1 MISDLILIDPELWAK
16 TRSGARAGRGFRY
29 QDALCAAL
37 AVEAWAGEAA
47 WNAVVPEGLED
58 ATLHGPGLEI
68 RAQIKSRHD
77 PRGRF
82 SLSEVADFVVKM
94 MVPLDGVTDGS
105 VRLAL
110 ILERTVD
117 GLEASGWLEP
127 LASTGQKF
135 EAFAQALTTAFAP
148 RTIDTVALLA
158 RLHLVVSPDPLSAVP
173 LVLERKGS
181 LDPAAGRLVAQELR
195 TAAGRAA
202 DDNYANQPQAPA
214 SLGATDVQRLI
225 DGVQRILDPLGRL
238 KLADGLCEAANFQE
252 SLNTSDFY
260 SGVNVMPGH
269 VGAGLVFDRPAETA
283 DILEG
288 LEAHRAA
295 LVAGPSG
302 AGKSAL
308 TWLAAYHTRH
318 AVRWYRV
325 RRLGEADVPRLVQLA
340 RLLDAGPGR
349 PVGFVIDDVGRTG
362 AAGWD
367 MLASETQAIA
377 GLLILGSVREE
388 DIFLLGTAATTP
400 VVRPHLDEPLAER
413 LWLALSAQ
421 GEVAFSHWV
430 EPFDESKGLLLEY
443 THLLA
448 KGQRLE
454 QTLTEQVR
462 RRLSENRNDELE
474 LLRRIAFPSRYG
486 AVVESRFI
494 RERLGWD
501 GFRMAKALA
510 RLIEEHAVKETPDG
524 GLAGLHEIRSAYL
537 DNAIRAC
544 LDMPLSEMII
554 EAASIVSA
562 THLPIFIVRVLR
574 AHPEERS
581 ELVGALARRTVG
593 GDVAS
598 LGPILHGL
606 GLATADIVAAH
617 WLEISRRLKVD
628 DRISS
633 LLFNLTAAAPMEG
646 DLPLFAKVREAG
658 ASFATV
664 EVEDLRGSFLDR
676 LEDVS
681 GLYIH
686 HIDLETLHRLQAAL
700 MPLRGCSKAPSL
712 DLPLDQD
719 LSAAPLLPLL
729 EFIRTTWDI
738 KATESARLV
747 DLAGGSLALLA
758 RLRDEIPWITAPR
771 LVEVEGE
778 DGGGREAAVEAN
790 VRVIS
795 DAVQTD
801 LHGDVVRL
809 CELMLVAAPEARRA
823 LSDTILPDGSS
834 LKVAGQSLNSK
845 RIPRESLPSPARV
858 AWNRAQARAVDR
870 LVGAPQETGRTAS
883 LANLIEELSRRL
895 DEAANLYLRMEKP
908 KERWKLLIN
917 IAGMLRDFVPPPRVN
932 EVMSHSLDPGSYSGS
947 DHMHNFAADL
957 QTLVL
962 ELADG
967 NDENVKVRAMRVV
980 DLIETAEKLSDPALW
995 RMISSPPIQAM
1006 SDLSTRL
1013 RDIRAVYGHI
1023 ANDPDRRRRWA
1034 AHFSTTSRRHSALAK
1049 AASQSR
1055 IQADADLATSRKK
1068 YEEVFANAG
1077 LTVRVHARAPEKD
1090 AGYAWPHVY
1099 FAGLVVTDS
1108 IGAWMTDLDRFNAV
1122 CETLTDE
1129 PRMSC
1134 APLIRD
1140 QIPPIAMVRIGKVL
1154 LPDLNFAG
1162 EWAAHLPWPI
1172 VDTPLLNRV
1181 TGTLADISAVSAMI
1195 QDKGTDLN
1203 PAEAI
1208 HFEAYLHRIENAI
1221 AWFGEAT
1228 ADETSVALAMASQVI
1243 LTGIQR
1249 MQAELQGSAKRGSL
1263 AVEFGRL
1270 MNGELSELTAQVT
1283 TLRIAL
1289 MEHALGLEAWSDLSV
1304 PLEGV
1309 DT

>member
-1 MISDLILIDPELWAK
+1 MTPDLILIDPELWAK

-58 ATLHGPGLEI
+58 ATLYGPGLEI

-82 SLSEVADFVVKM
+82 SLSEVADFVAKM
-94 MVPLDGVTDGS
+94 MAPLDEVADSS

-110 ILERTVD
+110 ILERPVD
-117 GLEASGWLEP
+117 GLEASGWLQP

-135 EAFAQALTTAFAP
+135 EVLAQALTAAFAP
-148 RTIDTVALLA
+148 RTIDTIALLA
-158 RLHLVVSPDPLSAVP
+158 RLHLVVLPDPLSAVP

-195 TAAGRAA
+195 AVAGRAA
-202 DDNYANQPQAPA
+202 DDNFAKQPQDPA

-238 KLADGLCEAANFQE
+238 KLADDLCDAANFHE
-252 SLNTSDFY
+252 ALNAPDFY
-260 SGVNVMPGH
+260 SGINVMPGH
-269 VGAGLVFDRPAETA
+269 VGAGLVFERPTETA
-283 DILEG
+283 DILEA
-288 LEAHRAA
+288 LEAQGAV

-325 RRLGEADVPRLVQLA
+325 RRLSEPDVPRLVQLA
-340 RLLDAGPGR
+340 RLLDASPAR

-367 MLASETQAIA
+367 MLVSEVQAIA
-377 GLLILGSVREE
+377 GLLVLGSVREE

-400 VVRPHLDEPLAER
+400 TVRPHLDEPLAER
-413 LWLALSAQ
+413 LWVALSAQ

-430 EPFDESKGLLLEY
+430 EPFEDSKGLLLEY
-443 THLLA
+443 THLLS

-494 RERLGWD
+494 REHLAWD

-537 DNAIRAC
+537 DNAARAC
-544 LDMPLSEMII
+544 LDMPMSETIS
-554 EAASIVSA
+554 EAASVVSA
-562 THLPIFIVRVLR
+562 THLPIFIVRILR
-574 AHPEERS
+574 AYPEERPP
-581 ELVGALARRTVG
+581 LVRALADRTAR

-617 WLEISRRLKVD
+617 WLEISRRLNID
-628 DRISS
+628 DRFSS
-633 LLFNLTAAAPMEG
+633 LMFNLTAAYPVEG

-664 EVEDLRGSFLDR
+664 EVEDLRGSFLDQ
-676 LEDVS
+676 LDDAS
-681 GLYIH
+681 GLDLH
-686 HIDLETLHRLQAAL
+686 TDLETLNRLQAAL
-700 MPLRGCSKAPSL
+700 LPLRGCSKAPSL
-712 DLPLDQD
+712 DLPVDQD
-719 LSAAPLLPLL
+719 LSVAPLLPLL

-738 KATESARLV
+738 KASESGRLV

-771 LVEVEGE
+771 LVEIEGE
-778 DGGGREAAVEAN
+778 ECGGREIAVEAN

-795 DAVQTD
+795 DAVQND

-823 LSDTILPDGSS
+823 LSDTILPDGAS
-834 LKVAGQSLNSK
+834 LMVAGHSLNSK

-883 LANLIEELSRRL
+883 LAQLIEELSQRL
-895 DEAANLYLRMEKP
+895 DEAANLYLRMEK
-908 KERWKLLIN
+908 
-917 IAGMLRDFVPPPRVN
+917 
-932 EVMSHSLDPGSYSGS
+932 
-947 DHMHNFAADL
+947 
-957 QTLVL
+957 
-962 ELADG
+962 
-967 NDENVKVRAMRVV
+967 
-980 DLIETAEKLSDPALW
+980 
-995 RMISSPPIQAM
+995 
-1006 SDLSTRL
+1006 
-1013 RDIRAVYGHI
+1013 
-1023 ANDPDRRRRWA
+1023 
-1034 AHFSTTSRRHSALAK
+1034 AK
-1049 AASQSR
+1049 
-1055 IQADADLATSRKK
+1055 
-1068 YEEVFANAG
+1068 
-1077 LTVRVHARAPEKD
+1077 
-1090 AGYAWPHVY
+1090 
-1099 FAGLVVTDS
+1099 
-1108 IGAWMTDLDRFNAV
+1108 
-1122 CETLTDE
+1122 
-1129 PRMSC
+1129 
-1134 APLIRD
+1134 
-1140 QIPPIAMVRIGKVL
+1140 
-1154 LPDLNFAG
+1154 
-1162 EWAAHLPWPI
+1162 
-1172 VDTPLLNRV
+1172 
-1181 TGTLADISAVSAMI
+1181 
-1195 QDKGTDLN
+1195 
-1203 PAEAI
+1203 
-1208 HFEAYLHRIENAI
+1208 
-1221 AWFGEAT
+1221 
-1228 ADETSVALAMASQVI
+1228 
-1243 LTGIQR
+1243 
-1249 MQAELQGSAKRGSL
+1249 
-1263 AVEFGRL
+1263 
-1270 MNGELSELTAQVT
+1270 
-1283 TLRIAL
+1283 
-1289 MEHALGLEAWSDLSV
+1289 
-1304 PLEGV
+1304 
-1309 DT
+1309 

>member
-1 MISDLILIDPELWAK
+1 M
-16 TRSGARAGRGFRY
+16 
-29 QDALCAAL
+29 
-37 AVEAWAGEAA
+37 
-47 WNAVVPEGLED
+47 
-58 ATLHGPGLEI
+58 
-68 RAQIKSRHD
+68 
-77 PRGRF
+77 
-82 SLSEVADFVVKM
+82 
-94 MVPLDGVTDGS
+94 
-105 VRLAL
+105 
-110 ILERTVD
+110 
-117 GLEASGWLEP
+117 
-127 LASTGQKF
+127 
-135 EAFAQALTTAFAP
+135 AFAP

-195 TAAGRAA
+195 AVAGRAA
-202 DDNYANQPQAPA
+202 DDNYAKQPQDPA

-225 DGVQRILDPLGRL
+225 DGVQRVLDPLGRF
-238 KLADGLCEAANFQE
+238 KLADGLCEAANFHE
-252 SLNTSDFY
+252 ALNAPDFY

-269 VGAGLVFDRPAETA
+269 IGAGLVFDRPAETA
-283 DILEG
+283 DILEA
-288 LEAHRAA
+288 LEAQGAV

-325 RRLGEADVPRLVQLA
+325 RRLGEPDVPRLVQLA

-362 AAGWD
+362 TAGWD
-367 MLASETQAIA
+367 MLVSEIQAIA
-377 GLLILGSVREE
+377 GLLVLGSVREE

-400 VVRPHLDEPLAER
+400 IIRPHLDEPLAER

-430 EPFDESKGLLLEY
+430 EPFDESNGLLLEY

-510 RLIEEHAVKETPDG
+510 RLIEEHAVKEASDG

-537 DNAIRAC
+537 DNALRAC
-544 LDMPLSEMII
+544 LDMPLSETII
-554 EAASIVSA
+554 EAASVVGA
-562 THLPIFIVRVLR
+562 THLPIFIVRILR
-574 AHPEERS
+574 AYPEERS
-581 ELVGALARRTVG
+581 GLVGALARRTVR

-617 WLEISRRLKVD
+617 WLEISRRLNVD
-628 DRISS
+628 DRFSS

-664 EVEDLRGSFLDR
+664 KVEDLRGSFLDL
-676 LEDVS
+676 LEDAS
-681 GLYIH
+681 GLDIH

-712 DLPLDQD
+712 DLPIDQD
-719 LSAAPLLPLL
+719 LSSAPLLPLL

-758 RLRDEIPWITAPR
+758 RLRDEVPWITAPR
-771 LVEVEGE
+771 LMEIEGE
-778 DGGGREAAVEAN
+778 DGGREAAVEAN
-790 VRVIS
+790 VRVIA

-834 LKVAGQSLNSK
+834 LKVAGHSLNSK

-870 LVGAPQETGRTAS
+870 LVGAHQETGRTAS
-883 LANLIEELSRRL
+883 LAQLIEELSQRL
-895 DEAANLYLRMEKP
+895 DEAANLYLRVEKP

-917 IAGMLRDFVPPPRVN
+917 ITGMLRDFVPPPRVN

-962 ELADG
+962 ELADS
-967 NDENVKVRAMRVV
+967 NDENVKASAMRVV
-980 DLIETAEKLSDPALW
+980 DLIDTAEKLSDPTLW

-1006 SDLSTRL
+1006 SDLSSRL

-1023 ANDPDRRRRWA
+1023 ANDPDRRRRWG
-1034 AHFSTTSRRHSALAK
+1034 AHFSKTSRRHSALSM

-1055 IQADADLATSRKK
+1055 IQADADLAASQKK
-1068 YEEVFANAG
+1068 YEHAFADAG

-1090 AGYAWPHVY
+1090 AGYAWPHAY
-1099 FAGLVVTDS
+1099 FAGLVVIDS
-1108 IGAWMTDLDRFNAV
+1108 IGGWMGDLDRFNAV

-1134 APLIRD
+1134 APLIRN

-1162 EWAAHLPWPI
+1162 EWAAHLPWPV

-1181 TGTLADISAVSAMI
+1181 TDTLADISAVSAMI

-1208 HFEAYLHRIENAI
+1208 HFETHLHRIENAI
-1221 AWFGEAT
+1221 AWFGKAT
-1228 ADETSVALAMASQVI
+1228 ADEASAALAMASQVI
-1243 LTGIQR
+1243 LASIQR
-1249 MQAELQGSAKRGSL
+1249 MQAELQGSAKGSSL

-1270 MNGELSELTAQVT
+1270 MNGELSELTTQVA

-1289 MEHALGLEAWSDLSV
+1289 MEHALGLEAWSDLSS
-1304 PLEGV
+1304 PLEGIGA
-1309 DT
+1309 